1 VSYDVAYDGVAVGH
15 ALASTL
21 VDRLKRLHQKH
32 GANIVM
38 LDGDLT
44 DPNAVLFKAT
54 AHEVFDPLVSR
65 GALTIAAEYETPWWQ
80 PEAAQAEMEE
90 ALQLGIRVDGV
101 YAANDG
107 LASGAIAAMKAA
119 GILRL
124 PPVTGQDAELSAIQ
138 RFLVGEQYM
147 TVYRPVKPLAEAA
160 ALLAFDLATGKR
172 PPKSTSSNTI
182 NNGVID
188 VPAWLFTPVVVTRN
202 NIGSTIVRDGF
213 WTVQEICTPEY
224 AAACAVARLK

>member
-1 VSYDVAYDGVAVGH
+1 VSYDVAYDGVAAVGH

-119 GILRL
+119 GIVRL

-147 TVYRPVKPLAEAA
+147 TYTGRANPWPKLRPSWPS
-160 ALLAFDLATGKR
+160 TWRQGR
-172 PPKSTSSNTI
+172 GHPSPP
-182 NNGVID
+182 
-188 VPAWLFTPVVVTRN
+188 PVTR
-202 NIGSTIVRDGF
+202 ST
-213 WTVQEICTPEY
+213 TV
-224 AAACAVARLK
+224 